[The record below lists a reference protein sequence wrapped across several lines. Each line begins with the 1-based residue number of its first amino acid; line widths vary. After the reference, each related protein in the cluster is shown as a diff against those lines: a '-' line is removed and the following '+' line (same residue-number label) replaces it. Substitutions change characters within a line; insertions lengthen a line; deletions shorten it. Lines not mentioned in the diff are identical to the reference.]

1 MKSECFV
8 DIILV
13 DFEDSF
19 TYNVAGEL
27 YEISRSLKVVSYKEM
42 SLDILSE
49 SNPQVLVLGPGPG
62 HPDEYSEST
71 REWINVASEREN
83 IFLLG
88 ICLGHQ
94 LLLARRGFKLQ
105 RAARPIHGE
114 AREVE
119 LFDGI
124 KSEVQFYNSLFA
136 IGSDPLVETIHNQ
149 DGEILAA
156 RWPRHLTYQFH
167 PESVG
172 TNYPSLFFGPVHGF
186 LYNRQDED

>member
-1 MKSECFV
+1 MRSECFV

-27 YEISRSLKVVSYKEM
+27 YEISRSLKVISYKEM
-42 SLDILSE
+42 SSDILSR
-49 SNPQVLVLGPGPG
+49 SDPQVLVLGPGPG
-62 HPDEYSEST
+62 HPDEYSESI
-71 REWINVASEREN
+71 RDWVDVASEREN

-114 AREVE
+114 GREVE

-124 KSEVQFYNSLFA
+124 KNEVQFYNSLFA
-136 IGSDPLVETIHNQ
+136 VGCDPLVETIHNQ
-149 DGEILAA
+149 DGEVLAA

-172 TNYPSLFFGPVHGF
+172 TNYPSLFFGPVRGF